1 MRESRESGPVVDYQ
15 LNLLSADE
23 RVQRRLEFEC
33 RDDAHAV
40 SVVAEH
46 ASQQAMELWQ
56 GERLVRR
63 FEAQD

>member
-1 MRESRESGPVVDYQ
+1 MVDYQ
-15 LNLLSADE
+15 LYFLAADE

-46 ASQQAMELWQ
+46 ASHQATELWQ